1 MNVILH
7 KKIRKILELR
17 ELEDTIEKYIE
28 DNNYNINYSIEGCM
42 LFCAYPEIEQ
52 EMNCLTAFDKEYYGC
67 RAGKSKAEIYKD
79 GRMLPCILFENINAT
94 YQKVNGENFQ
104 ECWDNDPVFNIINKN
119 KVNNKKCDLCGFSE
133 ICNGGCPADR
143 IKKYGVNYNKD
154 IICKK

>member
-7 KKIRKILELR
+7 KKILRKLEFV
-17 ELEDTIEKYIE
+17 
-28 DNNYNINYSIEGCM
+28 
-42 LFCAYPEIEQ
+42 LFAVKIMCFAS
-52 EMNCLTAFDKEYYGC
+52 
-67 RAGKSKAEIYKD
+67 GKIYKD

-104 ECWDNDPVFNIINKN
+104 ECWDNDSVFNIINKN

>member
-1 MNVILH
+1 MCFASG
-7 KKIRKILELR
+7 KR
-17 ELEDTIEKYIE
+17 D
-28 DNNYNINYSIEGCM
+28 
-42 LFCAYPEIEQ
+42 A
-52 EMNCLTAFDKEYYGC
+52 KEYYGW